1 MPNIFK
7 VLLIGVVI
15 ALFCSC
21 NHDQAEAVLDVR
33 LKEALSI
40 FSKNGEVSY
49 FIMPESDDYD
59 ALPNQDIHNPIT
71 KAKVTLGQFLFFET
85 GLAQN
90 PKNESCYETYSCSS
104 CHVPSKGFLPGRMQ
118 GIADGAEG
126 FGDFGSD
133 RFMVDNYE
141 ESDLDAQ
148 GNRPLTVMNVTYMT
162 NTLWSG
168 LFGANDLN
176 EGSEELWEGLAEVNH
191 TGYAGLEAQNIEGF
205 ELHRLEINDHVLD
218 DYDYRRWFTLAFFDR
233 KRSER
238 YTPETASFAMGAY
251 LRTILTNQAPFQ
263 YYLKGD
269 QGAITESQKRG
280 ALRRATGLK

>member
-1 MPNIFK
+1 
-7 VLLIGVVI
+7 
-15 ALFCSC
+15 
-21 NHDQAEAVLDVR
+21 
-33 LKEALSI
+33 
-40 FSKNGEVSY
+40 
-49 FIMPESDDYD
+49 
-59 ALPNQDIHNPIT
+59 
-71 KAKVTLGQFLFFET
+71 
-85 GLAQN
+85 
-90 PKNESCYETYSCSS
+90 
-104 CHVPSKGFLPGRMQ
+104 MQ

-126 FGDFGSD
+126 FGSFGSD

-176 EGSEELWEGLAEVNH
+176 VGSEDLWEGLAAVNH

-218 DYDYRRWFTLAFFDR
+218 DYNYRRWFTLAFFDR
-233 KRSER
+233 KKSER

-263 YYLKGD
+263 DYLKGD

-280 ALRRATGLK
+280 ALLFFGKAGCITCHNSPSFSSMNFYALGTKDMYEIVGLNTSAEDPRILGRGMFTGREEDMYAFMVPQLYNLKNYVSFFHGSSKSSIEEVMDFKLRA